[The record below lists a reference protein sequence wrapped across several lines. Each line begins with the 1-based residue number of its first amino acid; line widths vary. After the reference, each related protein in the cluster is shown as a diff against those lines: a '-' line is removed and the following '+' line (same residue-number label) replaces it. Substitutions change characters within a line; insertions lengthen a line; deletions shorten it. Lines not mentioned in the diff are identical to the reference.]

1 MKILMLLLFIVVFI
15 QQITIEELISDI
27 KILENNEE
35 ILRQGINYLNKK

>member
-1 MKILMLLLFIVVFI
+1 MKILMLLLFIVVLI